1 MREEYRLRYL
11 LLGLVSFLIGVCTH
25 VLSGD
30 CLAARDGRVKS
41 GTGFYVS
48 QDGHLLTSAHVV
60 AGCVDISVWGQDGA
74 QRAATIVATDRKLD
88 IALLHVAGKVARYVQ
103 APSPNEPVEIG
114 EELFALGYGVIVK
127 DPKRPVPIRGVYVGN
142 DTNPAGVRVRV
153 IHARLREGES
163 GGAVLGSNGGL
174 FGMVIGRFTERP
186 DHGVLLSAFDIEAFL
201 SAYRLRLVP
210 DQSNS
215 GPSPQNVLTSVSVLI
230 QCVSPTKRNP
240 QPVR

>member
-1 MREEYRLRYL
+1 MREEHRRRYL

-60 AGCVDISVWGQDGA
+60 ARCVDISVWGQDGVP
-74 QRAATIVATDRKLD
+74 RTATIVASDRKLD

-103 APSPNEPVEIG
+103 APYPNESTEIG
-114 EELFALGYGVIVK
+114 EELFALGYGVIIK

-153 IHARLREGES
+153 IRARLREGES

-174 FGMVIGRFTERP
+174 FGMVVGRFTERP
-186 DHGVLLSAFDIEAFL
+186 DHGVILSSFDIEAFL
-201 SAYRLRLVP
+201 SAYHLRLVP
-210 DQSNS
+210 GQANS
-215 GPSPQNVLTSVSVLI
+215 GPSPQNVLMAISVLI
-230 QCVSPTKRNP
+230 QCAPP
-240 QPVR
+240 QSAAGAR